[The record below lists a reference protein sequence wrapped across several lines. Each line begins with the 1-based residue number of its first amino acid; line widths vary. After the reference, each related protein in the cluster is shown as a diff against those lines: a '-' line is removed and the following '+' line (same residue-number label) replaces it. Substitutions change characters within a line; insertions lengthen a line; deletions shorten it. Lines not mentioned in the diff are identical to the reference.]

1 MASNYI
7 KKVIQKNSN
16 GTMKNAKVDIIPEV
30 LKETHIISADSATK
44 IVFFNPSDKVNS
56 KNYNPGTQNLFKQN
70 TGFVR
75 EVHFRIFDL
84 NGASLYDRVNNGG
97 AAPDR
102 IRKLQK
108 VSNTATVIH
117 KLGEFEIIRDEFYGY
132 IPQFPNV
139 LELASS
145 APAPIHSIAWQSLQP
160 INHLSKSNVGVLGFK
175 YPGKEGLRLTK
186 NEQWTIEL
194 ELSGKLEAETYGMQ
208 IQAIA
213 IVERATDGAV

>member
-7 KKVIQKNSN
+7 KKIVSKKTDGKIV
-16 GTMKNAKVDIIPEV
+16 NAKVDIIPEV

-44 IVFFNPSDKVNS
+44 IIFFSPSDKINS
-56 KNYNPGTQNLFKQN
+56 KNYSAGTQNLFKQN
-70 TGFVR
+70 TGFIR

-84 NGASLYDRVNNGG
+84 NGASLYDRVANGG
-97 AAPDR
+97 SAPDR
-102 IRKLQK
+102 MRKLQK
-108 VSNTATVIH
+108 VANTATVIH

-132 IPQFPNV
+132 VPQFPNV
-139 LELASS
+139 LEIASS
-145 APAPIHSIAWQSLQP
+145 APAPIHSLPWNSLQP

-194 ELSGKLEAETYGMQ
+194 ELSGKLEVETYGMQ